1 MSVCRLWLILHLQ
14 FMFCSCSANVSS
26 NPYIY
31 IIMYIR
37 KFFPHSF
44 LLVLLGVAVLLL
56 SGSCVKSSSG
66 KSRQGGDTIRFKYSE
81 HITAVRHDGYTLV
94 SLDNPWRKG
103 SVLHRYVLVDRKDS
117 AHVGKL
123 PEGTVVYTPVMRSVV
138 FTSPHCYLFGAL
150 GAGKSIGGVC
160 DLSYI
165 NLPDIQQG
173 VRKGLIA
180 DCGNSMSP
188 SVERIVSLQPQA
200 ILVSPFEGAN
210 YGQLDH
216 IGVPIIEC
224 ADYMETSA
232 LGRAEWMRFYG
243 MLMGKEREADSLF
256 AVVERTY
263 REGVRLASSS
273 HIKPKVIT
281 ERVVSGV
288 WYCPGGK
295 SSMGRL
301 VVDAGGRYAFSA
313 DEHSGSLTLA
323 PEKVVADANEADCWL
338 FIYNGGKAP
347 GRGELL
353 AEYPGYKMLKAFRE
367 GGVYGCGSATG
378 VPYFEEV
385 SFRPDMLLMDFVRIF
400 HPDLGLKGPERYY
413 QKLWK

>member
-1 MSVCRLWLILHLQ
+1 MCNSNGNNMYYSKCFRH
-14 FMFCSCSANVSS
+14 SVSS
-26 NPYIY
+26 
-31 IIMYIR
+31 
-37 KFFPHSF
+37 FV
-44 LLVLLGVAVLLL
+44 LALVGVAALMGL
-56 SGSCVKSSSG
+56 GSCGNASG
-66 KSRQGGDTIRFKYSE
+66 GKWREDGDTISFKYAD

-103 SVLHRYVLVDRKDS
+103 SVLHRYALVQRIDS
-117 AHVGKL
+117 ARVAGSL
-123 PEGTVVYTPVMRSVV
+123 PEGATVVYTPVERSVV
-138 FTSPHCYLFGAL
+138 FTSPHCFLLGAL
-150 GAGKSIGGVC
+150 GAEKVVGGVC
-160 DLSYI
+160 DLGYI
-165 NLPDIQQG
+165 NLPYVQRG
-173 VRKGLIA
+173 VKAGAIA

-188 SVERIVSLQPQA
+188 SIERIVSLRPQA
-200 ILVSPFEGAN
+200 VLVSPFEGAS

-216 IGVPIIEC
+216 IGVPLVEC

-243 MLMGKEREADSLF
+243 MLIGREREADSLF
-256 AVVERTY
+256 AVVERNY
-263 REGVRLASSS
+263 KEAMRLAATSRLR
-273 HIKPKVIT
+273 PKVIT

-288 WYCPGGK
+288 WYCPGGR

-301 VVDAGGRYAFSA
+301 IADAGARYAFAA

-323 PEKVVADANEADCWL
+323 PEKVVAEASDADCWL

-347 GRGELL
+347 LPADLL
-353 AEYPGYKMLKAFRE
+353 AEYQGYKMLKAFAR

-385 SFRPDMLLMDFVRIF
+385 SFRPDLLLMDFVRIF
-400 HPDLGLKGPERYY
+400 HPDLGLKGSARYY